1 MQMFM
6 KDDDWERFHLSRHGF
21 INSGSVIGRRK
32 RSSEVGLGI
41 KVNQQ
46 HLIALAG
53 KNTAKAAGSRGFAN
67 SPLMVGNGDNS

>member
-1 MQMFM
+1 MQMVM
-6 KDDDWERFHLSRHGF
+6 KDDDRERFHLSRHGF
-21 INSGSVIGRRK
+21 INSGSVTGRRK

-53 KNTAKAAGSRGFAN
+53 KYTAKAAGSRGFAD
-67 SPLMVGNGDNS
+67 SLFTLTLG